1 MKKLSAILL
10 VSFLISLVVS
20 CSIEPS
26 KMAYGSDAC
35 HFCKMTIVD
44 QQHAAQIVTKKGKSY
59 KYDAIECM
67 ANHLKDFDTQKVS
80 LFLVND
86 FDNPGVLI
94 PASEASYL
102 ISPQI
107 KSPMGANLTA
117 FKSLQK
123 ANTLVKSEKD
133 ELLDWSELL
142 SSYKVH

>member
-1 MKKLSAILL
+1 MKKLRSILI

-67 ANHLKDFDTQKVS
+67 TNQLKDFGTQKVS

-86 FDNPGVLI
+86 YDNPGVLI
-94 PASEASYL
+94 SALEASYL

-123 ANTLVKSEKD
+123 ANTLVKSETD
-133 ELLDWSELL
+133 ELLNWSELL